1 MVLMTFRSWW
11 HSHSFVTLK
20 DKKKLSQWT
29 YLVGEAFLKVEISLN
44 RSTRRIQEIGHTRS
58 IARIGEEE
66 NFLCPFRCIWLPY
79 QSWFLSHCRK
89 NSEMKQGVKKAKQEF
104 IYAIVF
110 SQGESKH
117 SQVSSCPELFGN
129 LVMQGI
135 TMKTWNIHGGDRR
148 LWDLIPWFSP
158 QLQLPKRRKDFCPY
172 LDLIGSALASM
183 HVGYFLSARL
193 TLM

>member
-1 MVLMTFRSWW
+1 MVLMTFRSWC

-29 YLVGEAFLKVEISLN
+29 YLVREAFLKVEISLN

-135 TMKTWNIHGGDRR
+135 TMKKWNIHGGIGGFGI
-148 LWDLIPWFSP
+148 LFH
-158 QLQLPKRRKDFCPY
+158 DFHPSSNFPRGGR
-172 LDLIGSALASM
+172 IFV
-183 HVGYFLSARL
+183 HI
-193 TLM
+193 